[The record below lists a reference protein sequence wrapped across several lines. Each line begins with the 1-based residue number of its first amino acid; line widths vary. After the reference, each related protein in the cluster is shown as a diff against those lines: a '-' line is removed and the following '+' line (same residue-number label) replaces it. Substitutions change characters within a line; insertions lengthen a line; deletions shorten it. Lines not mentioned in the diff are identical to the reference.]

1 MIKIEDK
8 MVGGDP
14 LKAEIRDAL
23 RKLKVGQSFLIPAK
37 YGSSA
42 RCYATRT
49 EGTFRTNSEEGQL
62 RIGRV
67 A

>member
-8 MVGGDP
+8 MVGPDP
-14 LKAEIRDAL
+14 FKVEIRNAL
-23 RKLKVGQSFLIPAK
+23 RKLKVGQSFLIPTK
-37 YGSSA
+37 YASA
-42 RCYATRT
+42 ARNAASRT
-49 EGTFRTNSEEGQL
+49 EGEFRTNSEAGQF